1 MKSQSRLFASLTL
14 VLAAI
19 GTVSAQVQQGA
30 PTWGGLRFGMTEAQV
45 RSILGAK
52 MLKPEPGP
60 ENQPLDTSSYD
71 AGRVVEL
78 SVDGFE
84 GNASL
89 IFNKGSKRLSTVT
102 LWLTPKKDL
111 SNRDKVIAYG
121 RLCNDLVKKYGSPV
135 STQEFT
141 TIFRS
146 KGQSID
152 VFASLD
158 EGVPNVVYIAYEPTN
173 ASKGI

>member
-1 MKSQSRLFASLTL
+1 VKSQSQLFASLTL

-19 GTVSAQVQQGA
+19 GTVSAQAQQGA
-30 PTWGGLRFGMTEAQV
+30 PTWGGLRFGMTEIQV
-45 RSILGAK
+45 RSVLGTK

-78 SVDGFE
+78 SVKGFE
-84 GNASL
+84 GHASL
-89 IFNKGSKRLSTVT
+89 IFDKGSKRLSIVT

-111 SNRDKVIAYG
+111 SNQDKVLAYW
-121 RLCNDLVKKYGSPV
+121 RLCDDLVKKYGSPV
-135 STQEFT
+135 STREFT

-146 KGQSID
+146 DGQSID
-152 VFASLD
+152 VLASLN
-158 EGVPNVVYIAYEPTN
+158 EGVPNLVYIAYEPTN
-173 ASKGI
+173 ADKGI